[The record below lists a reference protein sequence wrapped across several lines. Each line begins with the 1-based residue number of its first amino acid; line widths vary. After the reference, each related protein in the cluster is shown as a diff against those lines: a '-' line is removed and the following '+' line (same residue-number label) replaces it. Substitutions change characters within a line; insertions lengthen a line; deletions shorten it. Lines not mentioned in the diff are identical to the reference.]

1 MKVVARYVWGKAE
14 HGYGWQPW
22 EGCGLSIEREGQSGF
37 WGVYEPDGTRLC
49 VCTSYRG
56 AQRVVARLRKVELTR
71 FNPRS
76 GLDFAL
82 LVEGPQGVAYE
93 GYSEWPQYLPDH
105 GKVFPT
111 REAAAAFVH
120 QKEHTLSNGLLHR

>member
-1 MKVVARYVWGKAE
+1 MKVVARYVWGKTKR
-14 HGYGWQPW
+14 GYGWKPW
-22 EGCGLSIEREGQSGF
+22 EGTGLSIEREGQSGF
-37 WGVYEPDGTRLC
+37 WGVCESDGTWLC

-56 AQRVVARLRKVELTR
+56 AQRVVARLRKAELAR

-82 LVEGPQGVAYE
+82 LVESPQGVAYE
-93 GYSEWPQYLPDH
+93 GYSEWPEYLCDH
-105 GKVFPT
+105 GKVFSS

-120 QKEHTLSNGLLHR
+120 QRERTVVQ